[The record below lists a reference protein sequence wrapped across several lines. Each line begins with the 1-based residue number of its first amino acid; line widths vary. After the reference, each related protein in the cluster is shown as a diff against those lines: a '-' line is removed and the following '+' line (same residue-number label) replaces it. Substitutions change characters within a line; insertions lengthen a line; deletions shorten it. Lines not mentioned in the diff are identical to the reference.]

1 MKIRALDSI
10 FFDKKCPA
18 DLDTLIDIIDFS
30 RFEEIDLIFDNVI
43 CDDISLGHL
52 IDINEDND
60 LVVTF
65 IDFDII
71 ANDPNRLIIR
81 LCVES
86 RDKKK
91 IIHI

>member
-1 MKIRALDSI
+1 MKIIALDSI
-10 FFDKKCPA
+10 LFDKKCPA
-18 DLDTLIDIIDFS
+18 KLDTLIDIIDFS
-30 RFEEIDLIFDNVI
+30 RFEEIGLEFNNVVYH
-43 CDDISLGHL
+43 DISLGHL

-65 IDFDII
+65 IDFDFI
-71 ANDPNRLIIR
+71 ANDPNRLLIR
-81 LCVES
+81 LFVES